1 MANDSSKKI
10 LRSVTL
16 EQAAREELRYIKGR
30 MDGNI
35 KSLLTPWRKF
45 NIASMNGIEWG
56 SIITIAGMSGSGK
69 TAILN
74 ELETGLF
81 ERNPDEDFA
90 VLSFNFEMAAR
101 RLIGRKISKAMNRT
115 VKQLYSADLEQT
127 DMNFQLK
134 DYNAAV
140 EYLKTIKNVPVSY
153 VDIPGTVQEIVNTV
167 EHFSLLPENQYK
179 GILVTLDHSILVKK
193 FGEQTVLQV
202 LYELAAAFN
211 ELKKRIKA
219 SFIIVSQL
227 NRGIENVERIQN
239 KNLHFPMKSD
249 VFGADA
255 LYQYSDVFM
264 ITHRPDILKLSQYGP
279 SDWPVKDLIYWHY
292 LKVRDGDPLVA
303 KMKNLLKYNQVIDFD

>member
-1 MANDSSKKI
+1 
-10 LRSVTL
+10 
-16 EQAAREELRYIKGR
+16 
-30 MDGNI
+30 
-35 KSLLTPWRKF
+35 
-45 NIASMNGIEWG
+45 MNGIEWG
-56 SIITIAGMSGSGK
+56 SITTIAGMSGSGK

-81 ERNPDEDFA
+81 HLNPSEDFA

-101 RLIGRKISKAMNRT
+101 RLVGRKISKALNRT
-115 VKQLYSADLEQT
+115 VKQMYNADLEEG
-127 DMNFQLK
+127 DKNFTLK
-134 DYNAAV
+134 DYNSAV
-140 EYLKTIKNVPVSY
+140 EYLKTIKNVPVYY
-153 VDIPGTVQEIVNTV
+153 VDIPGTVREIVNTI
-167 EHFSLLPENQYK
+167 EHFAMNMPENQYK

-193 FGEQTVLQV
+193 FGEQTTLQV

-211 ELKKRIKA
+211 ELKKKIKA

-264 ITHRPDILKLSQYGP
+264 ITHRPDMLKLNAYGP
-279 SDWPVKDLIYWHY
+279 TDLPVKDLIYFHY
-292 LKVRDGDPLVA
+292 LKVRDGDPVVA
-303 KMKNLLKYNQVIDFD
+303 KMKNLLKYNQVLDYD